1 MFLYNGSAFA
11 SRPKGGYMNN
21 EKLQEAGIDWE
32 DGVRRCAGR
41 ADLYERLLGMFV
53 QDENYAQSLAAFE
66 GGDWESLFS
75 HMHEIKGMSSNL
87 SMTELNA
94 HAAEIV
100 ALLRAQQYDGIA
112 PVMEQLKDSHAKVIE
127 AIES

>member
-1 MFLYNGSAFA
+1 
-11 SRPKGGYMNN
+11 MNN

-32 DGVRRCAGR
+32 DGIRRCAGR

-66 GGDWESLFS
+66 SGDWESLFS
-75 HMHEIKGMSSNL
+75 HMHEIKGMSANL

-100 ALLRAQQYDGIA
+100 ALLRARQYDGIA
-112 PVMEQLKDSHAKVIE
+112 PVMEQLKVSHARVIE
-127 AIES
+127 AIEA